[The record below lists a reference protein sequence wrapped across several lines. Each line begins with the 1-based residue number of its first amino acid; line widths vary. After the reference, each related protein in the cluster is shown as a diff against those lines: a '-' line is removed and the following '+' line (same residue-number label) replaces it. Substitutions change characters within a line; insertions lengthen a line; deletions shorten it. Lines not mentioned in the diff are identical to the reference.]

1 VFSFDSSDA
10 RVEISNEDTIDGVVI
25 ADAVMFVSMEH
36 ATPAPVQSIESAE
49 KLAELK
55 ANVDQLQ
62 KALVT
67 LQKSA
72 PRRPTAMAAVDHS
85 KVGDIHLAIRGV
97 VSLPGPLIPRGV
109 LQVAAGDSMPVIP
122 TGQSGRRELAAWITD
137 TRNPLPARVF
147 ANRIWYWLMGRGIVA
162 SVDNFGSMGDRPTHP
177 ELLDHLATSL
187 TTNGW
192 STKSLIREIV
202 LSNTYRMSSIANR
215 QSAELDPDNRLFTRM
230 NRKRFRAEDI
240 RDSLLAV
247 AGMLDARQR
256 GPNIKPGTTIEY
268 DYKFD
273 SARRSVYEP
282 VFRNT
287 LPEIF
292 EVFDFADPNSQ
303 RGQRSTSTVA
313 SQALMLMNHPWVNEQ
328 AHAAAKLLLSSDLPH
343 DNARIEAAFVQVLG
357 RNPSSAELA
366 VAVDLITSIHDNES
380 VDSWAMLYQVLFQS
394 LDFRYLN

>member
-1 VFSFDSSDA
+1 
-10 RVEISNEDTIDGVVI
+10 
-25 ADAVMFVSMEH
+25 
-36 ATPAPVQSIESAE
+36 
-49 KLAELK
+49 
-55 ANVDQLQ
+55 
-62 KALVT
+62 
-67 LQKSA
+67 
-72 PRRPTAMAAVDHS
+72 
-85 KVGDIHLAIRGV
+85 
-97 VSLPGPLIPRGV
+97 
-109 LQVAAGDSMPVIP
+109 
-122 TGQSGRRELAAWITD
+122 
-137 TRNPLPARVF
+137 
-147 ANRIWYWLMGRGIVA
+147 
-162 SVDNFGSMGDRPTHP
+162 VDNFGSMGDRPTHP